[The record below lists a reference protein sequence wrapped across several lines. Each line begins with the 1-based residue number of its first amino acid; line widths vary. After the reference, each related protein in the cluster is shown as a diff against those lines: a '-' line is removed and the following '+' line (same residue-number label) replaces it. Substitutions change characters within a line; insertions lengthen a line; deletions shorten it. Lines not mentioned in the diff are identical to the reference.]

1 MYRTRRSKRGL
12 ILSLLSLVA
21 LVGTVTLSLSLP
33 RHPSQAHAAGAVAAS
48 HGQPFHL
55 VGPKQ
60 HYLALGD
67 SLAFGFQ
74 PNRDFTHGYVA
85 DLFHILQNEGT
96 KDVTNYGCPAETS
109 TTFIN
114 GGCPFAPAGFVQL
127 TAALAFLRANTGK
140 VSPVTLDIGADD
152 LLPDFNPS
160 TCTVRPSFGADLTT
174 LDNNLRQT
182 ILPELHKAL
191 MVKDHLRGD
200 LVMMNYYDPF
210 QNICPNSV
218 PMVQTINQH
227 LANDVRGFG
236 IIVDVFSA
244 FGGAA
249 VPNPKICT
257 YTWICSPPPGPD
269 IHPTDQ
275 GYSVI
280 ADTLA
285 AAIPTD

>member
-1 MYRTRRSKRGL
+1 MVRRSY
-12 ILSLLSLVA
+12 LL
-21 LVGTVTLSLSLP
+21 
-33 RHPSQAHAAGAVAAS
+33 QE
-48 HGQPFHL
+48 
-55 VGPKQ
+55 
-60 HYLALGD
+60 LG
-67 SLAFGFQ
+67 
-74 PNRDFTHGYVA
+74 
-85 DLFHILQNEGT
+85 
-96 KDVTNYGCPAETS
+96 
-109 TTFIN
+109 
-114 GGCPFAPAGFVQL
+114 
-127 TAALAFLRANTGK
+127 
-140 VSPVTLDIGADD
+140 
-152 LLPDFNPS
+152 
-160 TCTVRPSFGADLTT
+160 
-174 LDNNLRQT
+174 
-182 ILPELHKAL
+182 
-191 MVKDHLRGD
+191 
-200 LVMMNYYDPF
+200 NYYDPF